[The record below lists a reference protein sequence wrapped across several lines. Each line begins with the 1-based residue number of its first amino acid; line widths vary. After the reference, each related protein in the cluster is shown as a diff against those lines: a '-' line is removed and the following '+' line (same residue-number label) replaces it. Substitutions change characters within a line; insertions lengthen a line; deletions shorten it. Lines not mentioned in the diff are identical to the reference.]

1 MKNLLL
7 ATATVA
13 TLQLSLANDA
23 EAAQVKEVNFESN
36 NQNLVGNLYLPDDY
50 QEGNKL
56 PGVVVTGAW
65 TTVKEQMPATYA
77 EELADRGYAVMAFD
91 FRNWG
96 KSEGDNRQLENP
108 TNKTQDIIA
117 AANYLTTRPEVD
129 SKRIA
134 GLGICASAGYMADA
148 AVQSGDISAIALVA
162 PWLHNQEI
170 VNEVYGGEES
180 VQSLIDTSQKAQ
192 ARYKTT
198 GELSLVPAASMTD
211 ENAVMYQA
219 PYYTEADRGAIPE
232 YINKF
237 NLASWSSWL
246 TYDAISTADRLDKP
260 VMIVHSEAA
269 AIPQGA
275 QEFYSRLSGEKEE
288 LWLDDVTQ
296 FDFYDSPEAV
306 TTASDVV
313 AKYFERVL

>member
-7 ATATVA
+7 ATVTAA
-13 TLQLSLANDA
+13 TLQLAFSHEA
-23 EAAQVKEVNFESN
+23 EAAQVKEVNFDSN
-36 NQNLVGNLYLPDDY
+36 NLNLVGNLYLPDDF
-50 QEGNKL
+50 QQGDKL

-77 EELADRGYAVMAFD
+77 ESLADRGYAVLAFD

-96 KSEGDNRQLENP
+96 ESSGNERQLENP

-129 SKRIA
+129 RNKIA

-148 AVQSGDISAIALVA
+148 ALASEDIQAIALVA
-162 PWLHNQEI
+162 PWLHDREI

-180 VQSLIDTSQKAQ
+180 VQSLIDTSRQTQTKYKA
-192 ARYKTT
+192 T

-211 ENAVMYQA
+211 ENAIMYQA
-219 PYYTEADRGAIPE
+219 PYYSDPERGAIPE
-232 YINKF
+232 YVNEF
-237 NLASWSSWL
+237 NLASWSGWL
-246 TYDAISTADRLDKP
+246 TYDAIATADELNKP
-260 VMIVHSEAA
+260 VKIIHSEEA

-275 QEFYSRLSGEKEE
+275 KEFYSRLSGEKDQ
-288 LWLDDVTQ
+288 LWLDGVTQ
-296 FDFYDSPEAV
+296 FDFYDHPEAV
-306 TTASDVV
+306 TTASD
-313 AKYFERVL
+313 AIAEHFEQTL

>member
-23 EAAQVKEVNFESN
+23 EAAQIKKVTFESN
-36 NQNLVGNLYLPDDY
+36 NQTLVGNLYLPDDY
-50 QEGNKL
+50 QEETKL

-77 EELADRGYAVMAFD
+77 KEMADRGYAALAFD

-96 KSEGDNRQLENP
+96 ESDGKERQLENP
-108 TNKTQDIIA
+108 ANKTQDIIA

-129 SKRIA
+129 DNKIA

-148 AVQSGDISAIALVA
+148 AVQSEDIKAIALVA
-162 PWLHNQEI
+162 PWLHNREI
-170 VNEVYGGEES
+170 VDEVYGGEKS
-180 VQSLIDTSQKAQ
+180 VQSLIDTSRKAQ
-192 ARYKTT
+192 AKYEAT
-198 GELSLVPAASMTD
+198 GDLSLVPAASNTD
-211 ENAVMYQA
+211 KNAVMYQA

-232 YINKF
+232 YVNEF
-237 NLASWSSWL
+237 NLASWEGWL
-246 TYDAISTADRLDKP
+246 TFDAIKIADSLTKP
-260 VMIVHSEAA
+260 VLIVHSEAA

-275 QEFYSRLSGEKEE
+275 KEFYNRLSGEKNQ
-288 LWLDDVTQ
+288 LWLENITQ
-296 FDFYDSPEAV
+296 FDFYDSSQAV
-306 TTASDVV
+306 TTASDAVV
-313 AKYFERVL
+313 KYFKQAL

>member
-7 ATATVA
+7 ATVTAA

-23 EAAQVKEVNFESN
+23 EAAQVKKVTFESN
-36 NQNLVGNLYLPDDY
+36 NQTLIGDLYLPDEY
-50 QEGNKL
+50 QEGDKL
-56 PGVVVTGAW
+56 PAVVVTGAW

-77 EELADRGYAVMAFD
+77 ESMADRGHAVLAFD

-96 KSEGDNRQLENP
+96 ESGGNERQLENP
-108 TNKTQDIIA
+108 ANKTQDIIA

-129 SKRIA
+129 GNKIA

-148 AVQSGDISAIALVA
+148 AVQSEDIKAIALVA

-170 VNEVYGGEES
+170 VNEVYGGKES
-180 VQSLIDTSQKAQ
+180 VQSLIDTSRKAQ
-192 ARYKTT
+192 AKYETT

-219 PYYTEADRGAIPE
+219 PYYTEEDRGAIPE
-232 YINKF
+232 YINEF
-237 NLASWSSWL
+237 NLASWSGWL
-246 TYDAISTADRLDKP
+246 TYDAIATADNLDKP
-260 VMIVHSEAA
+260 VMIIHSEAA

-275 QEFYSRLSGEKEE
+275 KEFYNRLSEEKEQ
-288 LWLDDVTQ
+288 LWLENTTQ

-306 TTASDVV
+306 TTASDAV
-313 AKYFERVL
+313 AQHFAQTL

>member
-1 MKNLLL
+1 MKNLLF

-13 TLQLSLANDA
+13 TLQLSLTNEAR
-23 EAAQVKEVNFESN
+23 AAQIKEVNFESN
-36 NQNLVGNLYLPDDY
+36 HQNLVGNLYLPDDY
-50 QEGNKL
+50 QEGDKL

-77 EELADRGYAVMAFD
+77 EELADRGYAVLAFD

-96 KSEGDNRQLENP
+96 KSGGNERQLENP

-117 AANYLTTRPEVD
+117 AANYLTKRLEVD
-129 SKRIA
+129 GNRIA

-148 AVQSGDISAIALVA
+148 AVQSNDLKAIALVA

-180 VQSLIDTSQKAQ
+180 VKSLIDLSQKAQ
-192 ARYKTT
+192 VKYETT

-232 YINKF
+232 YINEF
-237 NLASWSSWL
+237 NLASWEGWL
-246 TYDAISTADRLDKP
+246 TYDAIATADSLTKP
-260 VMIVHSEAA
+260 VMIVHSEEA

-275 QEFYSRLSGEKEE
+275 QEFYSRLLGEKKQ
-288 LWLDDVTQ
+288 LWLNGVTQ

-306 TTASDVV
+306 TKASDAV
-313 AKYFERVL
+313 AKYFEQTL

>member
-7 ATATVA
+7 ATAAVT

-23 EAAQVKEVNFESN
+23 SAAQVKEVNFESK

-50 QEGNKL
+50 QEGDKL

-96 KSEGDNRQLENP
+96 ESGGNERQLENP
-108 TNKTQDIIA
+108 INKTQDIIA

-148 AVQSGDISAIALVA
+148 ALASEDIKAIALVA

-192 ARYKTT
+192 AKYETT

-232 YINKF
+232 YINEF
-237 NLASWSSWL
+237 NLASWSGWL

-288 LWLDDVTQ
+288 LWLDDITQ

-306 TTASDVV
+306 TTASDAV
-313 AKYFERVL
+313 AKYFEQIL